1 MRVALVLTAI
11 LGLAACGESDA
22 SGSPADSLDG
32 HEYLS
37 TDVAGYTLVEG
48 SQIRLTFDADH
59 IGAHAGCNQLG
70 GTWSV
75 DDDVLVVPEN
85 MVMTEM
91 ACDPPAL
98 MDQDTWLASFLTSGP
113 AVAVDGDTLTLT
125 AGEVTITL
133 LDREVAEP
141 DLPLEGTRWVAEGLV
156 ADDAVS
162 SVPAGV
168 RPPTLRFDG
177 GQVMVDTSCNTGSA
191 GYEVTGNEITF
202 APLALTRMACEYS
215 VEPHVTKVL
224 DGTATYEI
232 ESGVLTVT
240 NDATGLVLR
249 AEV

>member
-1 MRVALVLTAI
+1 MWLAFVVAAI

-22 SGSPADSLDG
+22 SGSDSLDG

-37 TDVAGYTLVEG
+37 TDVAGHELVAG
-48 SQIRLTFDADH
+48 TQIRLTFDGDR

-70 GTWSV
+70 GTWSI
-75 DDDVLVVPEN
+75 DDDALVVPGD

-91 ACDPPAL
+91 ACDPPEL

-113 AVAVDGDTLTLT
+113 AVALHGDTLTLT
-125 AGEVTITL
+125 ADEVTVTL
-133 LDREVAEP
+133 LDREVADP
-141 DLPLEGTRWVAEGLV
+141 DRPLEGTRWVAEGLV
-156 ADDAVS
+156 EGDAVS

-168 RPPTLRFDG
+168 RPPTLLFDG
-177 GQVMVDTSCNTGSA
+177 GKVMVDTSCNTGSA
-191 GYEVTGNEITF
+191 GYEVTGNEISF
-202 APLALTRMACEYS
+202 DPLALTRMDCEYS

-232 ESGVLTVT
+232 EAGVLTVT